1 MRSKLK
7 SKNLN
12 VQQLVKRIEQQ
23 DSVHALKTHLKSGCS
38 SIKIDGLNGSAQ
50 SVVASLILA
59 NEQVLFFVLNE
70 KDDAAYFYN
79 DLFNLTQS
87 DRILFFPSAY
97 KRSIQYGQ
105 EDPSGIIQR
114 TAVLNALK
122 EGTPKDGFL
131 AIVTY
136 PEALIEKVVS
146 SEKLRTNT
154 LKISIGEKVSIDFVR
169 DVLLEYNFERVDFVF
184 EPGQFAVRGGIVDIF
199 SFSDNRPYRVDF
211 FGDEV
216 ESLRTFNIDTQLS
229 EDRLPF
235 IEVVPN
241 LKNASLSELKV
252 SIFDYIPESSK
263 FWVVEPD
270 FVHRRFVEIDAN
282 TDVTK
287 IESAQGKGE
296 KQEWIIT
303 PDSLLE
309 GFTRFS
315 VISLAPSALVS
326 GNAVVEFSTT
336 PQPTFNKNF
345 ELLSNTIMDNGEM
358 GYTTC
363 LISENPAQVE
373 RLHAIFDSIT
383 KKHIE
388 FDFVQLALHE
398 GFVDHQAKLCCYT
411 DHQIFE
417 RYQKYK
423 LRGELNKSESIT
435 IQELSNLQIGDFV
448 VHIDHGVGV
457 FGGLVKTEVNGK
469 MQEAIKLVY
478 RDNDVLFVN
487 IHALHRISKFKS
499 KDSEPPKIYKLG
511 SGAWQKLK
519 TQTKKKV
526 KDIAKDLIALYSQR
540 RASKGYQFS
549 ADSFMQYELEASFI
563 YEDTPD
569 QVRATKAFKEDME
582 SEMPMDRLVCGDV
595 GFGKTEIAVRAALK
609 AAADSKQ
616 VAVLVP
622 TTILALQHLKTFRDR
637 LKDFPVRIESISRLK
652 TAKESKEI
660 LKDVVEGKVDILIGT
675 HRIVGKDVKFKDLG
689 LLVIDEEQKFG
700 VSAKEKLR
708 QMKHD
713 VDTLTLTATPI
724 PRTLQFSLMGV
735 RDLSIIQTPPPNRHP
750 VSTEV
755 HTFNEEI
762 IREAIAYELDRG
774 GQVFFVHNRVM
785 DILEVENY
793 IKKLVPNI
801 KTLVAHGQMEP
812 EKLEKT
818 MMAFINGEADILL
831 ATSIIESGLDI
842 PNANTIIINNAHQFG
857 LSDLHQLRG
866 RVGRS
871 NKKAFCYLLAPP
883 VSGLPQDSRRRLK
896 AIEDFSDLGSGF
908 NIAMQ
913 DLDIRGA
920 GNLLGG
926 EQSGFI
932 AEIGFEAY
940 HKILNEAIQ
949 ELKDSEFRYLF
960 ENAESEP
967 EKHDINFVTDCH
979 IDTDMELLLPDAYIG
994 SIPEKI
1000 RLYRELDAIDDEEEL
1015 EKYKAR
1021 LVDRFGPMPLE
1032 VEQLLHVV
1040 KLRRL
1045 AMSLGFEK
1053 IILKNGIMIVYFI
1066 SNQMSGYY
1074 QMPMFGKLIAYLQ
1087 KSPQSFKVKQANEK
1101 LYISIPNVKD
1111 VDAAY
1116 SVLSK
1121 MREAAL

>member
-1 MRSKLK
+1 M
-7 SKNLN
+7 N
-12 VQQLVKRIEQQ
+12 VQQIIKRIEQQ
-23 DSVHALKTHLKSGCS
+23 EAIATLRGHIASGCR
-38 SIKIDGLNGSAQ
+38 SIKVDGLSGSAK
-50 SVVASLILA
+50 SIAASLMLTQG
-59 NEQVLFFVLNE
+59 QVVFFVLNE
-70 KDDAAYFYN
+70 KDEAAYFYN
-79 DLFNLTQS
+79 DLYNLTSS

-105 EDPSGIIQR
+105 EDPSGIVQR

-122 EGTPKDGFL
+122 EGAPSDGYL

-154 LKISIGEKVSIDFVR
+154 LKISVGEKVSIEFVR
-169 DVLLEYNFERVDFVF
+169 DVLLEYSFERVDFVF

-199 SFSDNRPYRVDF
+199 SFSDNKPYRVDF

-229 EDRLPF
+229 EEKLSV

-252 SIFDYIPESSK
+252 SIFDYVPSTTI
-263 FWVVEPD
+263 FWLEEMD
-270 FVHRRFVEIDAN
+270 YLHRRFVEIDAN
-282 TDVTK
+282 TDVSK
-287 IESAQGKGE
+287 IESVHAGNGDKG
-296 KQEWIIT
+296 EWIIS
-303 PDSLLE
+303 PDELVDGVQRYTWLSL
-309 GFTRFS
+309 S
-315 VISLAPSALVS
+315 PSIYLKEQKT
-326 GNAVVEFSTT
+326 VEFSTM

-345 ELLSNTIMDNGEM
+345 ELLSDTIMENNER

-363 LISENPAQVE
+363 LLSENEAQVE
-373 RLHAIFDSIT
+373 RLHNIFDSIT

-388 FDFVQLALHE
+388 FDYIPVALHE
-398 GFVDHQAKLCCYT
+398 GFVDHSAKICCYT

-423 LRGELNKSESIT
+423 LRGELNKSEAIT
-435 IQELSNLQIGDFV
+435 IQELSSLQIGDYV

-457 FGGLVKTEVNGK
+457 FGGLVKNEVNGK
-469 MQEAIKLVY
+469 MQEAVKLVY
-478 RDNDVLFVN
+478 RDSDVLFVN

-499 KDSEPPKIYKLG
+499 KDGEPPKIYKLG

-519 TQTKKKV
+519 AQAKKKV

-540 RASKGYQFS
+540 RASRGYRFS
-549 ADSFMQYELEASFI
+549 PDSFMQYELEASFI

-569 QVRATKAFKEDME
+569 QMRTTKAVKEDME
-582 SEMPMDRLVCGDV
+582 NEMPMDRLVCGDV
-595 GFGKTEIAVRAALK
+595 GFGKTEIAIRAALK

-616 VAVLVP
+616 VVVLVP
-622 TTILALQHLKTFRDR
+622 TTILALQHYKTFRDR
-637 LKDFPVRIESISRLK
+637 LKEFPVKVDFVSRLK
-652 TAKESKEI
+652 SAKQIKDTLKE
-660 LKDVVEGKVDILIGT
+660 LAEGKIDILIGT
-675 HRIVGKDVKFKDLG
+675 HRVIGKDIKFKDLG

-708 QMKHD
+708 QLKHD

-755 HTFNEEI
+755 HTFNDEI
-762 IREAIAYELDRG
+762 IREAITFELDRG

-785 DILEVENY
+785 DIMEIETYV
-793 IKKLVPNI
+793 KKLVPGV

-812 EKLEKT
+812 DKLEKT
-818 MMAFINGEADILL
+818 MMAFIDGEADILF

-842 PNANTIIINNAHQFG
+842 PNANTIIINNAHNFG

-883 VSGLPQDSRRRLK
+883 VAGLPQDSRRRLK

-960 ENAESEP
+960 EGIDDTH
-967 EKHDINFVTDCH
+967 EKPHDITFVTDCH

-1021 LVDRFGPMPLE
+1021 LIDRFGPMPLE
-1032 VEQLLHVV
+1032 VEQLLYVV

-1074 QMPMFGKLIAYLQ
+1074 QMAMFAKLIAYLQ
-1087 KSPQSFKVKQANEK
+1087 SQPKNFKVKQTPDK

-1111 VDAAY
+1111 VDVAY
-1116 SVLSK
+1116 NILNNMK
-1121 MREAAL
+1121 QATL

>member
-1 MRSKLK
+1 M
-7 SKNLN
+7 N
-12 VQQLVKRIEQQ
+12 VEQLVNRIGQQ
-23 DSVHALKTHLKSGCS
+23 EAIAQLKQRIASGCS
-38 SIKIDGLNGSAQ
+38 KLRLDGLTGSA
-50 SVVASLILA
+50 SSIAASLILG
-59 NEQVLFFVLNE
+59 NERVVFFVLNE
-70 KDDAAYFYN
+70 KDAAAYFYN
-79 DLFNLTQS
+79 DLYNLVES

-122 EGTPKDGFL
+122 EGAPKDGYI

-146 SEKLRTNT
+146 SDKLRTNT
-154 LKISIGEKVSIDFVR
+154 LKIAVGEKVSIDFIR
-169 DVLLEYNFERVDFVF
+169 DVLLEYAFERVDFVF

-199 SFSDNRPYRVDF
+199 SFSDNKPYRVDF

-229 EDRLPF
+229 EGKLPF

-241 LKNASLSELKV
+241 LKNAALSEMKV
-252 SIFDYIPESSK
+252 SIFDYVPK
-263 FWVVEPD
+263 ATTFWIQEFD
-270 FVHRRFVEIDAN
+270 YVHRRFVEIDGN
-282 TDVTK
+282 TDVAK
-287 IESAQGKGE
+287 IESAQGKGD
-296 KQEWIIT
+296 KSEWIIT
-303 PDSLLE
+303 PRDLE
-309 GFTRFS
+309 NGMTSFS
-315 VISLAPSALVS
+315 WISLSRSAFLKEE
-326 GNAVVEFSTT
+326 AVVEFSIT
-336 PQPTFNKNF
+336 PQPAFNKNF
-345 ELLSNTIMDNGEM
+345 ELLANTILDNNELGF
-358 GYTTC
+358 TTC
-363 LISENPAQVE
+363 LLSENEAQVE
-373 RLHAIFDSIT
+373 RLHNIFDSIT

-388 FDFVQLALHE
+388 FDYVPLALHE
-398 GFVDHQAKLCCYT
+398 GFIDHATKLCCFT

-423 LRGELNKSESIT
+423 LRGELNKSEAIT
-435 IQELSNLQIGDFV
+435 IQELSNLQIGDYV

-469 MQEAIKLVY
+469 MQEAVKLIY

-519 TQTKKKV
+519 ATTKKKV

-549 ADSFMQYELEASFI
+549 PDSFMQYELEASFI

-569 QVRATKAFKEDME
+569 QMRTTKAVKEDME
-582 SEMPMDRLVCGDV
+582 AEMPMDRLVCGDV
-595 GFGKTEIAVRAALK
+595 GFGKTEIAIRAALK

-622 TTILALQHLKTFRDR
+622 TTILALQHFKTFKDR
-637 LKDFPVRIESISRLK
+637 LKDFPVNIDFISRLK
-652 TAKESKEI
+652 STKEAKATLKEVA
-660 LKDVVEGKVDILIGT
+660 DGKVDILIGT
-675 HRIVGKDVKFKDLG
+675 HRVIGKDVKFKDLG

-708 QMKHD
+708 QLKHN

-724 PRTLQFSLMGV
+724 PRTLQFSLMGA

-755 HTFNEEI
+755 HPFNDEI
-762 IREAIAYELDRG
+762 IREAITYELDRG

-785 DILEVENY
+785 DIAEVETY
-793 IKKLVPNI
+793 VKKLVPGV

-812 EKLEKT
+812 DKLEKT
-818 MMAFINGEADILL
+818 MMAFIDGEADILF

-842 PNANTIIINNAHQFG
+842 PNANTIIINNAQNFG

-883 VSGLPQDSRRRLK
+883 ISGLPQDSRRRLK

-932 AEIGFEAY
+932 SEIGFETY

-949 ELKDSEFRYLF
+949 ELKESDFRDLFQATSE
-960 ENAESEP
+960 EVNDKP
-967 EKHDINFVTDCH
+967 HDISFVTDCH
-979 IDTDMELLLPDAYIG
+979 IDTDMELLLPDSYIG

-1000 RLYRELDAIDDEEEL
+1000 RLYRELDAIEDEAEL
-1015 EKYKAR
+1015 EQYKLR
-1021 LVDRFGPMPLE
+1021 LIDRFGPLPQE

-1066 SNQMSGYY
+1066 TNQMSAYY
-1074 QMPMFGKLIAYLQ
+1074 QMPLFGKLIAYLQ
-1087 KSPQSFKVKQANEK
+1087 TKPANFKVKQTPDK

-1121 MREAAL
+1121 MKEATQ

>member
-1 MRSKLK
+1 
-7 SKNLN
+7 LN
-12 VQQLVKRIEQQ
+12 VQQLIKRIEQQ
-23 DSVHALKTHLKSGCS
+23 KAVADLKELVASNAQ
-38 SIKIDGLNGSAQ
+38 SIRIDGLCGSAK
-50 SVVASLILA
+50 SIVASLMLSKGSTF
-59 NEQVLFFVLNE
+59 FFVLNE
-70 KDDAAYFYN
+70 KEEAAYFYN
-79 DLFNLTQS
+79 DLYNLTSS
-87 DRILFFPSAY
+87 DKVLFFPSAY

-105 EDPSGIIQR
+105 EDASGIVQR

-122 EGTPKDGFL
+122 EGALSNDFL

-136 PEALIEKVVS
+136 PEALVEKVVS
-146 SEKLRTNT
+146 SDKLRSST
-154 LKISIGEKVSIDFVR
+154 LKISVGEKVSIEFVR
-169 DVLLEYNFERVDFVF
+169 DVLLEYSFERVDFVS

-199 SFSDNRPYRVDF
+199 SFSDNKPYRVDF

-216 ESLRTFNIDTQLS
+216 ESLRTFSIDTQLS
-229 EDRLPF
+229 EDRLSF
-235 IEVVPN
+235 IDVVPN
-241 LKNASLSELKV
+241 LKNAALSDAKE
-252 SIFDYIPESSK
+252 SIFSFVPSQTI
-263 FWVVEPD
+263 FWIQELD
-270 FVHRRFVEIDAN
+270 FLHRRFVEIDGN
-282 TDVTK
+282 TDVAK
-287 IESAQGKGE
+287 IESANGSGDKGD
-296 KQEWIIT
+296 WII
-303 PDSLLE
+303 DQNELIQGVQRFRSILLSSSSLLKQ
-309 GFTRFS
+309 S
-315 VISLAPSALVS
+315 D
-326 GNAVVEFSTT
+326 VVEFSTL

-345 ELLSNTIMDNGEM
+345 ELLSNTILENNQQ
-358 GYTTC
+358 GYVTC
-363 LISENPAQVE
+363 LLSENEAQVE
-373 RLHAIFDSIT
+373 RLHNIFDSIS
-383 KKHIE
+383 KVKIV
-388 FDFVQLALHE
+388 FDFTSIALHE
-398 GFVDHQAKLCCYT
+398 GFVDHASKVCCYT

-423 LRGELNKSESIT
+423 LRGELNKSEAIT
-435 IQELSNLQIGDFV
+435 IQEISNLQIGDYV

-457 FGGLVKTEVNGK
+457 FGGLVKSEVNGK
-469 MQEAIKLVY
+469 IQESIKLIY

-487 IHALHRISKFKS
+487 VHALHRISKFKG
-499 KDSEPPKIYKLG
+499 KDGEPPKIYKLG

-519 TQTKKKV
+519 AQAKKKV

-540 RASKGYQFS
+540 RSSKGYRFS
-549 ADSFMQYELEASFI
+549 PDSFMQYELEASFI

-569 QVRATKAFKEDME
+569 QMRTTKAVKEDME
-582 SEMPMDRLVCGDV
+582 AEMPMDRLVCGDV
-595 GFGKTEIAVRAALK
+595 GFGKTEIAIRAALK

-616 VAVLVP
+616 VAILVP
-622 TTILALQHLKTFRDR
+622 TTILALQHFKTFKSR
-637 LKDFPVRIESISRLK
+637 LKEFPVKVDFISRLK
-652 TAKESKEI
+652 SAKEIKE
-660 LKDVVEGKVDILIGT
+660 VVKEVADGKVDILIGT
-675 HRIVGKDVKFKDLG
+675 HRIIGKDLKFKDLG
-689 LLVIDEEQKFG
+689 LLIIDEEQKFG

-708 QMKHD
+708 QLKHN

-755 HTFNEEI
+755 HPFNEEI
-762 IREAIAYELDRG
+762 IKEAITYELDRG

-785 DILEVENY
+785 DIVEVEN
-793 IKKLVPNI
+793 LVKRIVPGV

-812 EKLEKT
+812 DKLEKT
-818 MMAFINGEADILL
+818 MMAFIDGEADILF

-842 PNANTIIINNAHQFG
+842 PNANTIIINNAHHFG

-883 VSGLPQDSRRRLK
+883 VASLPQDSRRRLK

-960 ENAESEP
+960 ENEGEDAVKP
-967 EKHDINFVTDCH
+967 HDVTFVTDCH
-979 IDTDMELLLPDAYIG
+979 VDTDMELLLPDSYIG

-1000 RLYRELDAIDDEEEL
+1000 RLYRELDAIEEEQEL
-1015 EKYKAR
+1015 DQFRAR
-1021 LVDRFGPMPLE
+1021 LLDRFGPLPIE

-1074 QMPMFGKLIAYLQ
+1074 QMPLFGKLIGYI
-1087 KSPQSFKVKQANEK
+1087 QSQPKNFKVKQTPEK

-1111 VDAAY
+1111 VDVAY
-1116 SVLSK
+1116 SILDGMK
-1121 MREAAL
+1121 KAAQ

>member
-1 MRSKLK
+1 MEVKQLIKKLGGQDAVAQLRKLLTTSKTAT
-7 SKNLN
+7 
-12 VQQLVKRIEQQ
+12 R
-23 DSVHALKTHLKSGCS
+23 
-38 SIKIDGLNGSAQ
+38 IDGLCGSAQ
-50 SVVASLILA
+50 SIVASQVLS
-59 NEQVLFFVLNE
+59 NEQVIFFVLNE
-70 KDDAAYFYN
+70 KDEAAYFYN
-79 DLFNLTQS
+79 DLYNLIQS
-87 DRILFFPSAY
+87 DRVLFFPSAY

-122 EGTPKDGFL
+122 SGTPANGYW

-146 SEKLRTNT
+146 SDKLRTNT
-154 LKISIGEKVSIDFVR
+154 LKIAVGEKVSIEFVR
-169 DVLLEYNFERVDFVF
+169 DILLEYNFERVEFVF

-211 FGDEV
+211 FGDEI
-216 ESLRTFNIDTQLS
+216 ESLRVFNIDTQLS
-229 EDRLPF
+229 EEKLAMV
-235 IEVVPN
+235 EVVPN
-241 LKNASLSELKV
+241 LKNATLSEQKV
-252 SIFDYIPESSK
+252 SLFDYVPASTI
-263 FWVVEPD
+263 FWMVEPD
-270 FVHRRFVEIDAN
+270 YAHRRLVEIFNN
-282 TDVTK
+282 TDVAK
-287 IESAQGKGE
+287 IESAQGKGD
-296 KQEWIIT
+296 KLDWIISPEAFVEGVKSHGWVT
-303 PDSLLE
+303 LSPSQLLKE
-309 GFTRFS
+309 AST
-315 VISLAPSALVS
+315 
-326 GNAVVEFSTT
+326 VEFSTT
-336 PQPTFNKNF
+336 PQPSFNKNF
-345 ELLSNTIMDNGEM
+345 ELLANTIIDNEEQ
-358 GYTTC
+358 GYKTY
-363 LISENPAQVE
+363 LVSENPAQAE
-373 RLHAIFDSIT
+373 RLNNIFESIT
-383 KKHIE
+383 KRNIE
-388 FDFVQLALHE
+388 YEFVELALHE
-398 GFVDHQAKLCCYT
+398 GFTDHATKSCCYT

-435 IQELSNLQIGDFV
+435 IQDLSSLQVGDYV

-469 MQEAIKLVY
+469 MQEAIKLTY

-487 IHALHRISKFKS
+487 IHALHRISKFKG

-519 TQTKKKV
+519 AQTKKKV

-549 ADSFMQYELEASFI
+549 PDSFMQYELEASFI

-569 QVRATKAFKEDME
+569 QMRATKAFKEDME
-582 SEMPMDRLVCGDV
+582 SQLPMDRLVCGDV

-616 VAVLVP
+616 VAILVP
-622 TTILALQHLKTFRDR
+622 TTILALQHFKTFRDR
-637 LKDFPVRIESISRLK
+637 LKDFPVKVDFISRLK
-652 TAKESKEI
+652 STKEAKDTLKE
-660 LKDVVEGKVDILIGT
+660 VAEGKVDILIGT
-675 HRIVGKDVKFKDLG
+675 HKIIGKDVKFKDLG

-708 QMKHD
+708 QLKHN

-755 HTFNEEI
+755 HPFNEEI
-762 IREAIAYELDRG
+762 IKEAITYELGRG

-785 DILEVENY
+785 DIMEVENFVKR
-793 IKKLVPNI
+793 IVPGV

-812 EKLEKT
+812 ERLEKT
-818 MMAFINGEADILL
+818 MMAFINGEADILF

-883 VSGLPQDSRRRLK
+883 ISSLPQDSRRRLK

-960 ENAESEP
+960 ENMDDEP
-967 EKHDINFVTDCH
+967 EKHEIRFVTDCH
-979 IDTDMELLLPDAYIG
+979 IDTDMELLLPDSYIG

-1000 RLYRELDAIDDEEEL
+1000 RLYRELDAIEEEEEL
-1015 EKYKAR
+1015 ELFKTR

-1032 VEQLLHVV
+1032 VKQLLYVV

-1074 QMPMFGKLIAYLQ
+1074 QQPLFSKLIAYLQ
-1087 KSPQSFKVKQANEK
+1087 KAPQAFKVKQNNDK

-1116 SVLSK
+1116 NVMEK
-1121 MREAAL
+1121 MREATL

>member
-1 MRSKLK
+1 M
-7 SKNLN
+7 N
-12 VQQLVKRIEQQ
+12 VQQLIKRIEQQ
-23 DSVHALKTHLKSGCS
+23 EAIATLREHIASGCR
-38 SIKIDGLNGSAQ
+38 SIKVDGLSGSAK
-50 SVVASLILA
+50 SIAASLMLTQG
-59 NEQVLFFVLNE
+59 QVVFFVLNE
-70 KDDAAYFYN
+70 KDEAAYFYN
-79 DLFNLTQS
+79 DLYNLTSS

-105 EDPSGIIQR
+105 EDPSGIVQR

-122 EGTPKDGFL
+122 EGAPSDGYL

-154 LKISIGEKVSIDFVR
+154 LKMSVGEKVSIEFVR
-169 DVLLEYNFERVDFVF
+169 DVLLEYSFERVDFVA

-199 SFSDNRPYRVDF
+199 SFSDNKPYRVDF

-216 ESLRTFNIDTQLS
+216 ESLRSFNIDTQLS
-229 EDRLPF
+229 EDKLSV

-252 SIFDYIPESSK
+252 SIFDYVPPTTM
-263 FWVVEPD
+263 FWLEEMD
-270 FVHRRFVEIDAN
+270 YLHRRFVEIDTN
-282 TDVTK
+282 TDVRK
-287 IESAQGKGE
+287 IESVHAGNGE
-296 KQEWIIT
+296 KGEWIIT
-303 PDSLLE
+303 PDELVDGVQRHIS
-309 GFTRFS
+309 
-315 VISLAPSALVS
+315 ISLSPSSYLKAEKM
-326 GNAVVEFSTT
+326 VEFSTM

-345 ELLSNTIMDNGEM
+345 ELLADTIMENNER

-363 LISENPAQVE
+363 LLSENEAQVE
-373 RLHAIFDSIT
+373 RLHNIFDSIT

-388 FDFVQLALHE
+388 FDYIPVALHE
-398 GFVDHQAKLCCYT
+398 GFVDHSAKICCYT

-423 LRGELNKSESIT
+423 LRGELNKSEAIT
-435 IQELSNLQIGDFV
+435 IQELSSLQIGDYV

-478 RDNDVLFVN
+478 RDSDVLFVN

-499 KDSEPPKIYKLG
+499 KDGEPPKIYKLG

-519 TQTKKKV
+519 AQAKKKV

-540 RASKGYQFS
+540 RASRGYQFS
-549 ADSFMQYELEASFI
+549 PDSFMQYELEASFI

-569 QVRATKAFKEDME
+569 QMRTTKAVKEDME
-582 SEMPMDRLVCGDV
+582 GELPMDRLVCGDV
-595 GFGKTEIAVRAALK
+595 GFGKTEIAIRAALK

-622 TTILALQHLKTFRDR
+622 TTILALQHYKTFRDR
-637 LKDFPVRIESISRLK
+637 LKEFPVKVDFVSRLK
-652 TAKESKEI
+652 SAKQIKDTLKE
-660 LKDVVEGKVDILIGT
+660 LAEGKIDILIGT
-675 HRIVGKDVKFKDLG
+675 HRVIGKDIKFKDLG
-689 LLVIDEEQKFG
+689 LLIIDEEQKFG

-762 IREAIAYELDRG
+762 IREAITYELDRG

-785 DILEVENY
+785 DILEIENY
-793 IKKLVPNI
+793 VKKLVPGV

-812 EKLEKT
+812 DKLEKT
-818 MMAFINGEADILL
+818 MMAFIDGDADILF

-883 VSGLPQDSRRRLK
+883 VAGLPQDSRRRLK

-960 ENAESEP
+960 EGSAETP
-967 EKHDINFVTDCH
+967 EKPHDITFVTDCH

-1000 RLYRELDAIDDEEEL
+1000 RLYRELDAIEDEEEL

-1021 LVDRFGPMPLE
+1021 LIDRFGPMPLE

-1053 IILKNGIMIVYFI
+1053 IILKNGIMITYFI

-1074 QMPMFGKLIAYLQ
+1074 QMPMFAKLIGYLQ
-1087 KSPQSFKVKQANEK
+1087 SQPKNFKVKQTPDK

-1111 VDAAY
+1111 VDVAY
-1116 SVLSK
+1116 TILNNMK
-1121 MREAAL
+1121 QATL

>member
-1 MRSKLK
+1 M
-7 SKNLN
+7 N
-12 VQQLVKRIEQQ
+12 VQQLIKRIEQQ
-23 DSVHALKTHLKSGCS
+23 EAIATLRGHIASGCP
-38 SIKIDGLNGSAQ
+38 SIRVDGLSGSAK
-50 SVVASLILA
+50 SVAASLILTQG
-59 NEQVLFFVLNE
+59 QVVFFVLND
-70 KDDAAYFYN
+70 KDEAAYFYN
-79 DLFNLTQS
+79 DLYNLTSS

-105 EDPSGIIQR
+105 EDSSGIVQR

-122 EGTPKDGFL
+122 EGAPSDSFL

-136 PEALIEKVVS
+136 PEALIERVVS
-146 SEKLRTNT
+146 LERLRTNT
-154 LKISIGEKVSIDFVR
+154 LKISVGEKVSIEFVR
-169 DVLLEYNFERVDFVF
+169 DVLFEYNFERVDFVF

-199 SFSDNRPYRVDF
+199 SYSDNKPYRVDF

-216 ESLRTFNIDTQLS
+216 ESLRTFNIDSQLS
-229 EDRLPF
+229 LEKMPF

-252 SIFDYIPESSK
+252 SVFEYVPQSTIFWLQEM
-263 FWVVEPD
+263 D
-270 FVHRRFVEIDAN
+270 FLHRRFEEIDAN
-282 TDVTK
+282 TDVAK

-296 KQEWIIT
+296 KGEWIIT
-303 PDSLLE
+303 LDDLLTGIKGHRWVSLSP
-309 GFTRFS
+309 S
-315 VISLAPSALVS
+315 VHLKEEKR
-326 GNAVVEFSTT
+326 VEFSTL

-345 ELLSNTIMDNGEM
+345 ELLSNTIMENNEL

-363 LISENPAQVE
+363 LLSENEAQEE
-373 RLHAIFDSIT
+373 RLHNIFDSIT
-383 KKHIE
+383 KKHVD
-388 FDFVQLALHE
+388 FDYIPIALHE
-398 GFVDHQAKLCCYT
+398 GFVDHDSKLCCYT

-423 LRGELNKSESIT
+423 LRGELNKSEAIT
-435 IQELSNLQIGDFV
+435 IQEISNLQIGDFV

-526 KDIAKDLIALYSQR
+526 KDIAKDLIVLYSQR
-540 RASKGYQFS
+540 RASKGFQFS
-549 ADSFMQYELEASFI
+549 PDSFMQYELEASFI

-569 QVRATKAFKEDME
+569 QMRTTKAVKEDME
-582 SEMPMDRLVCGDV
+582 SEIPMDRLVCGDV
-595 GFGKTEIAVRAALK
+595 GFGKTEIAIRAALK

-616 VAVLVP
+616 VAILVP
-622 TTILALQHLKTFRDR
+622 TTILALQHYKTFKAR
-637 LKDFPVRIESISRLK
+637 LKDFPVKIDFVSRLK
-652 TAKESKEI
+652 NAKDTKET
-660 LKDVVEGKVDILIGT
+660 LKEVAEGKVDILIGT
-675 HRIVGKDVKFKDLG
+675 HRVIGKDIKFKDLG
-689 LLVIDEEQKFG
+689 LLIIDEEQKFG

-708 QMKHD
+708 QLKHD

-724 PRTLQFSLMGV
+724 PRTLQFSLMGA

-755 HTFNEEI
+755 HTFNEEL
-762 IREAIAYELDRG
+762 IREAITFELDRG

-785 DILEVENY
+785 DIEEIETYV
-793 IKKLVPNI
+793 KKIVPGV
-801 KTLVAHGQMEP
+801 KTLVAHGQMDP
-812 EKLEKT
+812 HKLEKT
-818 MMAFINGEADILL
+818 MMAFIDGEADILF

-842 PNANTIIINNAHQFG
+842 ANANTIIINNAQNFG

-883 VSGLPQDSRRRLK
+883 IAGLPQDSRRRLK

-932 AEIGFEAY
+932 ADIGFETY
-940 HKILNEAIQ
+940 QKILNEAIQ

-960 ENAESEP
+960 EGSDSEP
-967 EKHDINFVTDCH
+967 DRPMSITFVTDCH

-1000 RLYRELDAIDDEEEL
+1000 RLYRELDAISDEEEL
-1015 EKYKAR
+1015 EKYRVR
-1021 LVDRFGPMPLE
+1021 LIDRFGPMPLE

-1053 IILKNGIMIVYFI
+1053 IILKNGIMIAYFI

-1074 QMPMFGKLIAYLQ
+1074 QMPMFGKMIAYLQ
-1087 KSPQSFKVKQANEK
+1087 SQPKNFKVKQTTDK
-1101 LYISIPNVKD
+1101 LYISIPNVKNVD
-1111 VDAAY
+1111 VAY
-1116 SVLSK
+1116 TVLNK
-1121 MREAAL
+1121 MKQATQ

>member
-1 MRSKLK
+1 MEVKQLIKKLGGQDAVAQLRKLLTTSKTAT
-7 SKNLN
+7 
-12 VQQLVKRIEQQ
+12 R
-23 DSVHALKTHLKSGCS
+23 
-38 SIKIDGLNGSAQ
+38 IDGLCGSAQ
-50 SVVASLILA
+50 SIVASQVLS
-59 NEQVLFFVLNE
+59 NEQVIFFVLNE
-70 KDDAAYFYN
+70 KDEAAYFYN
-79 DLFNLTQS
+79 DLYNLIQS
-87 DRILFFPSAY
+87 DRVLFFPSAY

-122 EGTPKDGFL
+122 SGTPANGYW

-146 SEKLRTNT
+146 SDKLRTNT
-154 LKISIGEKVSIDFVR
+154 LKIAVGEKVSIEFVR
-169 DVLLEYNFERVDFVF
+169 DILLEYNFERVEFVF

-211 FGDEV
+211 FGDEI
-216 ESLRTFNIDTQLS
+216 ESLRVFNIDTQLS
-229 EDRLPF
+229 EEKLAMV
-235 IEVVPN
+235 EVVPN
-241 LKNASLSELKV
+241 LKNATLSEQKV
-252 SIFDYIPESSK
+252 SLFDYVPASTIL
-263 FWVVEPD
+263 WMVEPD
-270 FVHRRFVEIDAN
+270 YAHRRLVEIFNN
-282 TDVTK
+282 TDVAK
-287 IESAQGKGE
+287 IESAQGKGD
-296 KQEWIIT
+296 KLDWIISPEAFVEGVKSHGWVT
-303 PDSLLE
+303 LSPSQLLKE
-309 GFTRFS
+309 AST
-315 VISLAPSALVS
+315 
-326 GNAVVEFSTT
+326 VEFSTT
-336 PQPTFNKNF
+336 PQPSFNKNF
-345 ELLSNTIMDNGEM
+345 ELLANTIIDNEEQ
-358 GYTTC
+358 GYKTY
-363 LISENPAQVE
+363 LVSENPAQAE
-373 RLHAIFDSIT
+373 RLNNIFESIT
-383 KKHIE
+383 KRNIE
-388 FDFVQLALHE
+388 YEFVELALHE
-398 GFVDHQAKLCCYT
+398 GFTDHATKSCCYT

-435 IQELSNLQIGDFV
+435 IQDLSSLQVGDYV

-469 MQEAIKLVY
+469 MQEAIKLTY

-487 IHALHRISKFKS
+487 IHALHRISKFKG

-519 TQTKKKV
+519 AQTKKKV

-549 ADSFMQYELEASFI
+549 PDSFMQYELEASFI

-569 QVRATKAFKEDME
+569 QMRATKAFKEDME
-582 SEMPMDRLVCGDV
+582 SQLPMDRLVCGDV

-616 VAVLVP
+616 VAILVP
-622 TTILALQHLKTFRDR
+622 TTILALQHFKTFRDR
-637 LKDFPVRIESISRLK
+637 LKDFPVKVDFISRLK
-652 TAKESKEI
+652 STKEAKDTLKE
-660 LKDVVEGKVDILIGT
+660 VAEGKVDILIGT
-675 HRIVGKDVKFKDLG
+675 HKIIGKDVKFKDLG

-708 QMKHD
+708 QLKHN

-755 HTFNEEI
+755 HPFNEEI
-762 IREAIAYELDRG
+762 IKEAITYELGRG

-785 DILEVENY
+785 DIMEVENFVKR
-793 IKKLVPNI
+793 IVPGV

-812 EKLEKT
+812 ERLEKT
-818 MMAFINGEADILL
+818 MMAFINGEADILF

-883 VSGLPQDSRRRLK
+883 ISSLPQDSRRRLK

-960 ENAESEP
+960 ENMDDEP
-967 EKHDINFVTDCH
+967 EKHEIRFVTDCH
-979 IDTDMELLLPDAYIG
+979 IDTDMELLLPDSYIG

-1000 RLYRELDAIDDEEEL
+1000 RLYRELDAIEEEEEL
-1015 EKYKAR
+1015 ELFKTR

-1032 VEQLLHVV
+1032 VKQLLYVV

-1074 QMPMFGKLIAYLQ
+1074 QQPLFSKLIAYLQ
-1087 KSPQSFKVKQANEK
+1087 KAPQAFKVKQNNDK

-1116 SVLSK
+1116 NVMEK
-1121 MREAAL
+1121 MREATL

>member
-1 MRSKLK
+1 M
-7 SKNLN
+7 N
-12 VQQLVKRIEQQ
+12 VQQLITQIGQQ
-23 DSVHALKTHLKSGCS
+23 EAFTTLRECLASGCRS
-38 SIKIDGLNGSAQ
+38 VKIEGLSGSAK
-50 SVVASLILA
+50 SIAASLTLQKGRA
-59 NEQVLFFVLNE
+59 FFFVLNE

-79 DLFNLTQS
+79 DLYNLTQS

-105 EDPSGIIQR
+105 EDPSGIVQR

-122 EGTPKDGFL
+122 EGAPKDGYW
-131 AIVTY
+131 AVVTY

-146 SEKLRTNT
+146 SDKLLTNT
-154 LKISIGEKVSIDFVR
+154 LKITVGEKVSIDFVR
-169 DVLLEYNFERVDFVF
+169 DVLLEYGFERVDFVF

-199 SFSDNRPYRVDF
+199 SFSDNKPYRVDF
-211 FGDEV
+211 FGDEI

-229 EDRLPF
+229 EGKLSS

-241 LKNASLSELKV
+241 LKNESLSEQKV
-252 SIFDYIPESSK
+252 SIFDYVPASTL
-263 FWVVEPD
+263 FWLEEMD
-270 FVHRRFVEIDAN
+270 YMHRRFVEIDAN
-282 TDVTK
+282 TDVDK
-287 IESAQGKGE
+287 IESAQGKGD
-296 KQEWIIT
+296 KSDWIIS
-303 PDSLLE
+303 PDELVE
-309 GFTRFS
+309 GVGRFS
-315 VISLAPSALVS
+315 WLSLSPSALIKEDRT
-326 GNAVVEFSTT
+326 VEFSTM

-345 ELLSNTIMDNGEM
+345 ELLSDTIMENKER

-363 LISENPAQVE
+363 LLSENEAQVE
-373 RLHAIFDSIT
+373 RLHNIFDSIT
-383 KKHIE
+383 KLHVD
-388 FDFVQLALHE
+388 FDYVPVALHE
-398 GFVDHQAKLCCYT
+398 GFVDHAAKLCCYT

-423 LRGELNKSESIT
+423 LRGELNKSEAIT
-435 IQELSNLQIGDFV
+435 IQELSSLQVGDYV

-499 KDSEPPKIYKLG
+499 KDGEPPKIYKLG

-519 TQTKKKV
+519 NQAKKKV

-540 RASKGYQFS
+540 RASRGYRFS
-549 ADSFMQYELEASFI
+549 PDSFMQYELEASFI

-569 QVRATKAFKEDME
+569 QMRATKAVKEDME
-582 SEMPMDRLVCGDV
+582 SELPMDRLVCGDV
-595 GFGKTEIAVRAALK
+595 GFGKTEIAIRAALK

-622 TTILALQHLKTFRDR
+622 TTILALQHYKTFRDR
-637 LKDFPVRIESISRLK
+637 LKEFPVKVDFVSRLK
-652 TAKESKEI
+652 TAKQIKET
-660 LKDVVEGKVDILIGT
+660 LKELVEGKIDILIGT
-675 HRIVGKDVKFKDLG
+675 HRVIGKDIKFKDLG

-755 HTFNEEI
+755 HPFNEDI
-762 IREAIAYELDRG
+762 IREAITYELDRG

-785 DILEVENY
+785 DIVEMETY
-793 IKKLVPNI
+793 IKKLVPNL

-818 MMAFINGEADILL
+818 MMAFIDGEADILF

-842 PNANTIIINNAHQFG
+842 PNANTIIINNAHCFG

-883 VSGLPQDSRRRLK
+883 VATLPQDSRRRLK

-960 ENAESEP
+960 EGDVAETEVP
-967 EKHDINFVTDCH
+967 HEVTFVTDCH

-1000 RLYRELDAIDDEEEL
+1000 RLYRELDAIEDEEEL
-1015 EKYKAR
+1015 EKFKVR
-1021 LVDRFGPMPLE
+1021 LIDRFGPMPLE

-1040 KLRRL
+1040 KLRRM

-1074 QMPMFGKLIAYLQ
+1074 QMPLFGKLIGYLQ
-1087 KSPQSFKVKQANEK
+1087 SQPKNFKVKQTTDK

-1116 SVLSK
+1116 TILSNMK
-1121 MREAAL
+1121 QAIL

>member
-1 MRSKLK
+1 MD
-7 SKNLN
+7 
-12 VQQLVKRIEQQ
+12 VQQLIGKIGQQ
-23 DSVHALKTHLKSGCS
+23 GAIATLQKQLASGCPY
-38 SIKIDGLNGSAQ
+38 IRIDGLCGSAQ
-50 SVVASLILA
+50 SITASIILGGGK
-59 NEQVLFFVLNE
+59 VIFFILNE
-70 KDDAAYFYN
+70 RDDAAYFYN
-79 DLFNLTQS
+79 DLYNITQS

-114 TAVLNALK
+114 TSVLNALK
-122 EGTPKDGFL
+122 EGAPRDGYL
-131 AIVTY
+131 AVVTY

-154 LKISIGEKVSIDFVR
+154 LKISVGEKVSIDFIR
-169 DVLLEYNFERVDFVF
+169 DVLLEYNFERVEFVF

-229 EDRLPF
+229 EEKMEF

-241 LKNASLSELKV
+241 LKNALLSELKV
-252 SIFDYIPESSK
+252 SIFDYIPAETV
-263 FWVVEPD
+263 FWLQEPD
-270 FVHRRFVEIDAN
+270 FVHRRFVDIYSN
-282 TDVTK
+282 TDVSK
-287 IESAQGKGE
+287 IESAQGKGDIA
-296 KQEWIIT
+296 EWIIT
-303 PDSLLE
+303 PDDLVKDL
-309 GFTRFS
+309 GRFCR
-315 VISLAPSALVS
+315 ISLSPSSIFTENERVT
-326 GNAVVEFSTT
+326 FSST
-336 PQPTFNKNF
+336 PQPAFNKNF
-345 ELLSNTIMDNGEM
+345 ELLANTIMENGDL
-358 GYTTC
+358 GYTTI

-373 RLHAIFDSIT
+373 RLHNIFDSIT
-383 KKHIE
+383 KKHIG
-388 FDFVQLALHE
+388 FDFVQVALHE
-398 GFVDHQAKLCCYT
+398 GFIDHVSKVCCFT

-469 MQEAIKLVY
+469 KQEAIKLVY

-549 ADSFMQYELEASFI
+549 PDSFMQYELEASFI

-616 VAVLVP
+616 VAILVP
-622 TTILALQHLKTFRDR
+622 TTILALQHFKTFRDR
-637 LKDFPVRIESISRLK
+637 LKDFPVKVDFISRLK
-652 TAKESKEI
+652 STKESKDT
-660 LKDVVEGKVDILIGT
+660 LKEVADGKIDILIGT

-755 HTFNEEI
+755 HTFNDEI
-762 IREAIAYELDRG
+762 IREAITYELDRG

-785 DILEVENY
+785 DIVEVETFV
-793 IKKLVPNI
+793 KKLIPGV

-818 MMAFINGEADILL
+818 MMAFIDGEADILF

-883 VSGLPQDSRRRLK
+883 VAGLPQDSRRRLK

-940 HKILNEAIQ
+940 HKILSEAIQ

-960 ENAESEP
+960 ENADAEP
-967 EKHDINFVTDCH
+967 EKHEVSFVTDCH

-1000 RLYRELDAIDDEEEL
+1000 RLYRELDSIDDESEL
-1015 EKYKAR
+1015 EKYKGR
-1021 LVDRFGPMPLE
+1021 LIDRFGPMPLE

-1066 SNQMSGYY
+1066 SNSMSGYY
-1074 QMPMFGKLIAYLQ
+1074 QQPLFGKMMGYLQ
-1087 KSPQSFKVKQANEK
+1087 SAPHSFKVKQNNDK
-1101 LYISIPNVKD
+1101 LYISIPNVKN
-1111 VDAAY
+1111 VEVAY
-1116 SVLSK
+1116 NVLLK
-1121 MREAAL
+1121 MKEATA